1 MKHRLRSLGFL
12 ALFIAISAGAAPVP
26 AALDFA
32 LHLSRLDIPLSDGA
46 HAITTT
52 VKQLGVVSFDI
63 GQQTLQPGIGVGYAY
78 ASDSQQS
85 VTAGMELEGFYI
97 APALRSVLLDG
108 RRLNIML
115 TATYLYQRV
124 KDSNADQAVTL
135 EWHQP
140 QLDLELKYRI
150 SRPIGLLLAGQY
162 GRIDADEKL
171 SGSIDQTITLHS
183 GPTLGYRAGLD
194 LDLGG
199 DGHVGML
206 VHRSIGDGV
215 EIYFQQLF

>member
-1 MKHRLRSLGFL
+1 MKHRLRFLGFL
-12 ALFIAISAGAAPVP
+12 ALFIAISARAAPVP

-32 LHLSRLDIPLSDGA
+32 LHLSRLDIPLNNGPQT
-46 HAITTT
+46 INTT

-63 GQQTLQPGIGVGYAY
+63 SQQTLQPGLGVGYAY

-85 VTAGMELEGFYI
+85 VTAGMELVGFYI

-108 RRLNIML
+108 SRLTATL

-140 QLDLELKYRI
+140 QLDLKLKYRI
-150 SRPIGLLLAGQY
+150 NRSIGLLLGGQY

-171 SGSIDQTITLHS
+171 SGNINQTISLQN

-194 LDLGG
+194 MDVGG
-199 DGHVGML
+199 DGHVGVL
-206 VHRSIGDGV
+206 VHRAIGDGL

>member
-1 MKHRLRSLGFL
+1 MKHRLRFL
-12 ALFIAISAGAAPVP
+12 SFLTLCIACPVRAAPVP

-32 LHLSRLDIPLSDGA
+32 LHLSRLDYPLSDGPQ
-46 HAITTT
+46 AINTT

-63 GQQTLQPGIGVGYAY
+63 SQYPLQPGIGVGYAY

-85 VTAGMELEGFYI
+85 VTAGLELEGFYL

-108 RRLNIML
+108 RRLTATL
-115 TATYLYQRV
+115 TATYLYQRI
-124 KDSNADQAVTL
+124 KDSNADQSVTL

-140 QLDLELKYRI
+140 QLDVELIYRI
-150 SRPIGLLLAGQY
+150 SRPIGLVLGGQY

-171 SGSIDQTITLHS
+171 SGGINQTVTLHS

-194 LDLGG
+194 MDVGG
-199 DGHVGML
+199 DGHVGVL
-206 VHRSIGDGV
+206 VNRAIADGV
-215 EIYFQQLF
+215 ELYFQQLF

>member
-12 ALFIAISAGAAPVP
+12 ALFIVFSAKAAPVP
-26 AALDFA
+26 ASLDFA
-32 LHLSRLDIPLSDGA
+32 LHLSRLDIPVSDGQQQ
-46 HAITTT
+46 ITTT
-52 VKQLGVVSFDI
+52 VKHLGVVSFDI
-63 GQQTLQPGIGVGYAY
+63 SQQTLQPGLGVGYAY

-108 RRLNIML
+108 HRLNVTL

-124 KDSNADQAVTL
+124 KDSNTDQTVTL
-135 EWHQP
+135 EWQQP
-140 QLDLELKYRI
+140 QLDLALIYRI
-150 SRPIGLLLAGQY
+150 SRPIGLLLGGQY

-171 SGSIDQTITLHS
+171 SGSIDQSITLQR

-194 LDLGG
+194 VDLGG
-199 DGHVGML
+199 DGHVGVL
-206 VHRSIGDGV
+206 VHRAIADGV
-215 EIYFQQLF
+215 ELYFQQLF